1 MLLEINS
8 RSSEEIWIPNLNLG
22 FTEMQFLTNNKQIC
36 DAILN
41 AAMLLICKE
50 TPTLNIQSTTLP
62 ASMFTFSPVKTIHI
76 HHNGKGHF
84 IISSSLTNK
93 VKIYDCMNI
102 KPTTELLEQII
113 AIYSCDSTIPEILHV
128 YIYIYIYIY
137 NSKTTYPS
145 KSKLGKVSKQKLEKI
160 NKITVTT
167 SECKSME
174 KLYKYYKMVHYI
186 RK

>member
-167 SECKSME
+167 SECKSM
-174 KLYKYYKMVHYI
+174 
-186 RK
+186 

>member
-1 MLLEINS
+1 M
-8 RSSEEIWIPNLNLG
+8 
-22 FTEMQFLTNNKQIC
+22 
-36 DAILN
+36 N
-41 AAMLLICKE
+41 AAILLICKE

-128 YIYIYIYIY
+128 IHYIYIYIYIY
-137 NSKTTYPS
+137 YIYISFKNHIPFKKQTW
-145 KSKLGKVSKQKLEKI
+145 KSKQTKTGKNQQNNCDNI
-160 NKITVTT
+160 
-167 SECKSME
+167 
-174 KLYKYYKMVHYI
+174 
-186 RK
+186 